1 MPNLRLLALLMAG
14 ALLFVAGIVML
25 GSITN
30 AVATGSGGSWV
41 VAAASALALAG
52 LAPGAR
58 RLATTTPRPNSR
70 PASSYPG
77 DAGVR
82 LDIASVVAVV
92 LLGSVQL
99 LFIAVVHEGAQYTCT
114 TSPLPPGASDA
125 PAQAQMTVLPPSL
138 VCHYPA
144 PGDPA
149 TMISV
154 DRFSAGPWLFFTC
167 LTALVLTLSGGLLLR
182 LRHRWRT
189 EGRTTTRSSP
199 PSTGAAAGEGPS
211 AARSSLPVSRLAPV
225 LALGACLLVVGWLA
239 VWAMTATVR
248 APSWAMGM
256 ISAALLMVV
265 LRVVLTARHLASA
278 PNQLP
283 AAAPLAP
290 PAPLALPA
298 PVSRGWA
305 WPPAVLAAVAVLVW
319 SINQLFYG
327 YRVRDGPGYACATDW
342 PVPTSIISSSMVTA
356 DTTAFPPTLIC
367 HYAPAPG
374 AAHTITVDHYPT
386 GPEVFY
392 TSLGAL
398 TVAAFLGLVLL
409 ARFHRRERAQTAV
422 AAARHQ

>member
-1 MPNLRLLALLMAG
+1 
-14 ALLFVAGIVML
+14 
-25 GSITN
+25 
-30 AVATGSGGSWV
+30 
-41 VAAASALALAG
+41 
-52 LAPGAR
+52 
-58 RLATTTPRPNSR
+58 
-70 PASSYPG
+70 
-77 DAGVR
+77 
-82 LDIASVVAVV
+82 
-92 LLGSVQL
+92 
-99 LFIAVVHEGAQYTCT
+99 
-114 TSPLPPGASDA
+114 
-125 PAQAQMTVLPPSL
+125 
-138 VCHYPA
+138 
-144 PGDPA
+144 
-149 TMISV
+149 
-154 DRFSAGPWLFFTC
+154 
-167 LTALVLTLSGGLLLR
+167 
-182 LRHRWRT
+182 
-189 EGRTTTRSSP
+189 
-199 PSTGAAAGEGPS
+199 
-211 AARSSLPVSRLAPV
+211 
-225 LALGACLLVVGWLA
+225 
-239 VWAMTATVR
+239 
-248 APSWAMGM
+248 M

-278 PNQLP
+278 PTPP
-283 AAAPLAP
+283 AAA
-290 PAPLALPA
+290 APLALPA

-398 TVAAFLGLVLL
+398 AAAAFLGLVLL